1 LASGWQIKLKFYG
14 KHMRCMT
21 RLFNSFVLIFSLL
34 CASTVAQADTP
45 VQPRT
50 NLPSYKQE
58 CAACHMAY
66 PPGFLPAESWRRMVN
81 TLPKHYGVDAS
92 IDDPVLL
99 KEISGWLQA
108 NAGTYKRAGETTA
121 SHRMTDTAWFARKH
135 REIADEVW
143 KRVAIKSASNCIACH
158 SGAER
163 GDFNERA
170 IRIPSASAKK

>member
-1 LASGWQIKLKFYG
+1 MASGWQIKLKFYG

-66 PPGFLPAESWRRMVN
+66 PPGFLPAESWRKMVN

-99 KEISGWLQA
+99 KEISGWLQS
-108 NAGTYKRAGETTA
+108 NAGTYKRAGEITA
-121 SHRMTDTAWFARKH
+121 SNRMTDTAWFARKH
-135 REIADEVW
+135 REVADDVW

>member
-1 LASGWQIKLKFYG
+1 MMRLTLLIVLAGAIGSAL
-14 KHMRCMT
+14 
-21 RLFNSFVLIFSLL
+21 
-34 CASTVAQADTP
+34 ADTP

-50 NLPSYKQE
+50 PLPSYKQE

-66 PPGFLPAESWRRMVN
+66 PPGFLPAESWRKMMS

-99 KEISGWLQA
+99 KEITGWLQA
-108 NAGTYKRAGETTA
+108 NAGTYKRSGEITA
-121 SHRMTDTAWFARKH
+121 TNRMTDTAWFARKH
-135 REIADEVW
+135 REVAQEVW
-143 KRVAIKSASNCIACH
+143 KRTAIKSASNCIACH

-170 IRIPSASAKK
+170 IRIPSASVKR

>member
-1 LASGWQIKLKFYG
+1 MMIRLTLVIVLAGAITSAL
-14 KHMRCMT
+14 
-21 RLFNSFVLIFSLL
+21 
-34 CASTVAQADTP
+34 ADTP

-50 NLPSYKQE
+50 QLPNYKQE

-66 PPGFLPAESWRRMVN
+66 PPGFLHTESWRKMMN

-108 NAGTYKRAGETTA
+108 NAGTYKRAGEITA
-121 SHRMTDTAWFARKH
+121 SNRMTDTAWFARKH